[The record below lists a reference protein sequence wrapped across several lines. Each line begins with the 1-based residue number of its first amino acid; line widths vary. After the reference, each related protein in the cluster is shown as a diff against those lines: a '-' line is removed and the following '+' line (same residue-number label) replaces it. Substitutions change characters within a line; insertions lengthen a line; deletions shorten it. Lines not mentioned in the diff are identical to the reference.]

1 MKILLPCPSLS
12 SLIKPDRVRLKSNTI
27 IFLIQTMEDFVN
39 IIGVRHSRIK
49 DVLYEYYV
57 LELWPAMIKSRA
69 KTFFFFLYVG
79 FSCRNLVQMD
89 YIEKNS

>member
-1 MKILLPCPSLS
+1 
-12 SLIKPDRVRLKSNTI
+12 
-27 IFLIQTMEDFVN
+27 MEDFVN

-69 KTFFFFLYVG
+69 KTFFFLSTWVSAAEIWFKWITLKKM
-79 FSCRNLVQMD
+79 S
-89 YIEKNS
+89 